1 MDDARAELGAERAR
15 LLAQQQHLPKRPSDA
30 EIDALHDLARQL
42 AKEAGKASDLA
53 QHEASVARRTAE
65 DFESDGA
72 RRLLA
77 NMAEVSASFAKA
89 YLMLESAAQAVQA
102 QAGVLRGRQDA
113 CDTARMRIA
122 TRLYDIEQRLR
133 R

>member
-1 MDDARAELGAERAR
+1 VDARAELGAERAR
-15 LLAQQQHLPKRPSDA
+15 LLAQQQHLPKRPSEA
-30 EIDALHDLARQL
+30 EIHALHDLARQL
-42 AKEAGKASDLA
+42 AQEAGKAGDLA

-72 RRLLA
+72 RRLFV

-89 YLMLESAAQAVQA
+89 YLMLESAAQAVRA
-102 QAGVLRGRQDA
+102 QAGVLQGEQDA
-113 CDTARMRIA
+113 HDTERMRID
-122 TRLYDIEQRLR
+122 TRLLEIDDRLR